1 MSAMRCSDVT
11 SIFSRQARAFS
22 SSCAFSSAMAVMPM
36 MPFIGVRI
44 SCDMRERNSLFRQ
57 AGAPRFLGS
66 ALGTVL
72 LVRQQTRVALDQL
85 IVDR

>member
-44 SCDMRERNSLFRQ
+44 SCDMRERNSLFAKLARR
-57 AGAPRFLGS
+57 ASSEARSARFFS
-66 ALGTVL
+66 SDSRRVL
-72 LVRQQTRVALDQL
+72 RLTS
-85 IVDR
+85 